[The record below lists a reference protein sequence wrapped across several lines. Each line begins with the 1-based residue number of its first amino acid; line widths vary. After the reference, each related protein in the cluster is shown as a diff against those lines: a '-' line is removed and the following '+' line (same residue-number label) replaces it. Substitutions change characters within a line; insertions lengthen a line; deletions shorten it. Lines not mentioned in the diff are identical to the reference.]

1 MSKNKNKHRQQPAP
15 VKKPDL
21 PPTSGVTPP
30 APVGIAP
37 SLNPG
42 ELVTPVQAAQ
52 AIRNST
58 SLTCCRHSNRTPS
71 TRSWI

>member
-15 VKKPDL
+15 VKKTDL

-52 AIRNST
+52 AIT
-58 SLTCCRHSNRTPS
+58 SIHSQVLEAATES
-71 TRSWI
+71 DIGYSGAT